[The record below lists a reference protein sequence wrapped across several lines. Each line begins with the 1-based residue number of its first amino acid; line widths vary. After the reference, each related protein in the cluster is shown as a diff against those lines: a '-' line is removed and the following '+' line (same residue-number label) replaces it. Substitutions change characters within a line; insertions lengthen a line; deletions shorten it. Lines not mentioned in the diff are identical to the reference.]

1 MSLFK
6 RKKKEIDSE
15 EAGVQDFLDMVA
27 PSVCKFFS
35 EYFLCGNTYRCVW
48 ALREYPTS
56 TEDQALLR
64 YLGEKDGV
72 TLRIYTR
79 TVSPVE
85 EKKIIG
91 NAANKNRMKQSNTN
105 DLQQSIEAQS
115 NLKDVVEL
123 IANMHRSKEPLMHCA
138 VYLELQAYDFDG
150 LKLIHTEVMTELVR
164 SKLNVDRL
172 VLRQKQGF
180 ISVMPSC

>member
-1 MSLFK
+1 MKKMF
-6 RKKKEIDSE
+6 RKKEKITDPVEIQTQE
-15 EAGVQDFLDMVA
+15 FLDMIA
-27 PSVCKFFS
+27 PSVCKFYS

-48 ALREYPTS
+48 AIREYPTS

-64 YLGEKDGV
+64 YLGEKDGI

-79 TVSPVE
+79 IVSPLE

-91 NAANKNRMKQSNTN
+91 NAANKNRMKQGNTN
-105 DLQQSIEAQS
+105 DLQKSIEAQS

-138 VYLELQAYDFDG
+138 VYLELQSQDYDG
-150 LKLIHTEVMTELVR
+150 LK
-164 SKLNVDRL
+164 
-172 VLRQKQGF
+172 
-180 ISVMPSC
+180 